1 MYFKP
6 WYFFEDWSIQ
16 DLFFLHMNSSNH
28 LWMRNE
34 HSRPNSHRSD
44 KSISGFT
51 ASVCRWWF
59 MNMHHRKKSPP
70 QRKLYVKEKVSSWV
84 SFCPMCQFNMQWIFL
99 YGEEFNQAKTPY
111 VVWSVK
117 WSTIVQI
124 QVYPLI
130 CSSENYAYIGI
141 ETKEFF
147 FYSIAK
153 NFLALN
159 AHCVISGVHWNY
171 FFNCWS

>member
-1 MYFKP
+1 
-6 WYFFEDWSIQ
+6 
-16 DLFFLHMNSSNH
+16 
-28 LWMRNE
+28 
-34 HSRPNSHRSD
+34 
-44 KSISGFT
+44 
-51 ASVCRWWF
+51 
-59 MNMHHRKKSPP
+59 
-70 QRKLYVKEKVSSWV
+70 
-84 SFCPMCQFNMQWIFL
+84 MQWIFL

-147 FYSIAK
+147 FIPLQKTFLLLMLIVWFLVFTETIFLIAEVSSEMATQV
-153 NFLALN
+153 NVQEDPL
-159 AHCVISGVHWNY
+159 HITY
-171 FFNCWS
+171 D